1 MKKFLTSEEAINLLP
16 DGDEIHTF
24 YNFPLGLVGA
34 DWERKYVIEK
44 LNNPNNKIE
53 ICGEAARGMNHGIC
67 VYPNREISQSDILF
81 IETDMDKLN
90 EMDPLPEKKEE
101 KAAGVESHSEK
112 EIYQGCIRLMRQMV
126 KRFEEYLDIT
136 GVDLSGIYE
145 DERFSVALSN
155 FEIVQNLFLYG
166 TTHSGGTSTREK
178 CKELGLDDSDYVEFH
193 FTEDPN
199 ADDEKDV

>member
-1 MKKFLTSEEAINLLP
+1 MNDERLEELKEKYKDRNIREELVWGCYAKHSGYISKQDGEFINWLCNRAIT
-16 DGDEIHTF
+16 EI
-24 YNFPLGLVGA
+24 
-34 DWERKYVIEK
+34 K
-44 LNNPNNKIE
+44 
-53 ICGEAARGMNHGIC
+53 EAN
-67 VYPNREISQSDILF
+67 
-81 IETDMDKLN
+81 
-90 EMDPLPEKKEE
+90 

-126 KRFEEYLDIT
+126 KRFEEYLDII
-136 GVDLSGIYE
+136 GIDLSGIYE
-145 DERFSVALSN
+145 DERFHVNLSN

-199 ADDEKDV
+199 ANDKEDV